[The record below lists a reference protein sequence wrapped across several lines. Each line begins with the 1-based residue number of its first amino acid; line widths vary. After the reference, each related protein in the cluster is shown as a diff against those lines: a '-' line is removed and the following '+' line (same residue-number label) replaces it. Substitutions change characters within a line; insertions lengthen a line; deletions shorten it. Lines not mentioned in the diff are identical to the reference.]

1 MTGHCPMCGLSLD
14 NPEHQVTA
22 DGCRSARSFV
32 SPLVNP
38 PVKPGDRVLLVRTTD
53 RLVTTLDLPPGT
65 CGTVSFVDDCGTVHT
80 DWDNGIRLGMQAAA
94 GDRFLLV
101 DPHLM
106 CEHRSRGDSRCLL
119 PQGHTGDPDREKRF
133 HSDLTLLWNRDGY
146 LCNLDGRLI

>member
-1 MTGHCPMCGLSLD
+1 M
-14 NPEHQVTA
+14 NP
-22 DGCRSARSFV
+22 
-32 SPLVNP
+32 L
-38 PVKPGDRVLLVRTTD
+38 VKPGDRVLLVRTTD